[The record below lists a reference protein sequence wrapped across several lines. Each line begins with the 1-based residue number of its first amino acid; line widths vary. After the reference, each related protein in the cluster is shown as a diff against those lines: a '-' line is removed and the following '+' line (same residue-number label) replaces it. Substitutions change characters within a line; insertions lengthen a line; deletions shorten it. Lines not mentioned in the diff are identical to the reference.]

1 MLRAGSVLSRTEPA
15 PTSVT
20 DMPLISPWRADFPAI
35 AALQRQGQTYLDSA
49 GSAGQIVFTHGATS
63 AFNLLA
69 YGLEH
74 LFEAGDEIVVSALEH
89 HANLLP
95 WQQLALR
102 RGLKLVVLPL
112 TDSGV
117 IDIDVAAGLIT
128 SRTRLLAVSQLSN
141 VLGTWQP
148 IEPLVALARANG
160 ALSVIDGA
168 QGVVHG
174 RHDVQQIGCDFY
186 VFSGH
191 KLYGP
196 DGVGVLFGRNE
207 ALAQLKHWQFGGE
220 MVLHTGYQTATF
232 RPAPLGFEAGTPAI
246 GAVIGLGATLDYL
259 NALTPSAVE
268 AFEAHLHEQLRAG
281 LLRRDGVRLLGDP
294 HVALAS
300 FTVEGVHN
308 ADLAHLLT
316 EQGIA
321 RAGTVRGDSR
331 FTGALQRFRRPGA
344 IFHRTGSSAGAFA
357 MTLPSDA
364 QTALETFNAS
374 LSWEQRARLLMQWGE
389 RLPAMRDEE
398 KTDAHRVDGCES
410 KVWLAGELSDG
421 HWQFRA
427 ASDARLIRAGTPA
440 IGAVIG
446 LGATL
451 DYLNALTPS
460 AVEAFEAHLHERL
473 RAGLMRRDGVRL
485 LGDPQVALASFVVEG
500 VHNADLAHLLTEQ
513 GIAVRAG

>member
-1 MLRAGSVLSRTEPA
+1 
-15 PTSVT
+15 
-20 DMPLISPWRADFPAI
+20 MPLTSPWRADFPAI
-35 AALQRQGQTYLDSA
+35 DALQRQGQTYLDSAATAQKPQALIDAMVGYYANGAANVHRAQHQPGAMATQAFEGTRGKVATWLNA

-112 TDSGV
+112 TDAGV
-117 IDIDVAAGLIT
+117 IDLDAAASLIT

-141 VLGTWQP
+141 VLGTLQP
-148 IEPLVALARANG
+148 IEPLVAMAKANG

-168 QGVVHG
+168 QGVVHA

-259 NALTPSAVE
+259 NALNPSAVE
-268 AFEAHLHEQLRAG
+268 QFEAHLHEQ
-281 LLRRDGVRLLGDP
+281 
-294 HVALAS
+294 
-300 FTVEGVHN
+300 
-308 ADLAHLLT
+308 
-316 EQGIA
+316 
-321 RAGTVRGDSR
+321 
-331 FTGALQRFRRPGA
+331 
-344 IFHRTGSSAGAFA
+344 
-357 MTLPSDA
+357 
-364 QTALETFNAS
+364 
-374 LSWEQRARLLMQWGE
+374 
-389 RLPAMRDEE
+389 
-398 KTDAHRVDGCES
+398 
-410 KVWLAGELSDG
+410 
-421 HWQFRA
+421 
-427 ASDARLIRAGTPA
+427 
-440 IGAVIG
+440 
-446 LGATL
+446 
-451 DYLNALTPS
+451 
-460 AVEAFEAHLHERL
+460 L

-485 LGDPQVALASFVVEG
+485 LGDPHVALASFVVEG

-513 GIAVRAG
+513 GIAVRAGHHCAIPLISGLELSGATRVSLALYNDSDDLERFFTALDQALELLR

>member
-1 MLRAGSVLSRTEPA
+1 
-15 PTSVT
+15 
-20 DMPLISPWRADFPAI
+20 MPLTSPWRADFPAI
-35 AALQRQGQTYLDSA
+35 DALQRQGQTYLDSAATAQKPQALIDAMVGYYANGAANVHRAQHQPGAMATQAFEGTRSKVATWLNA

-74 LFEAGDEIVVSALEH
+74 LFEAGDEIVVSTLEH

-117 IDIDVAAGLIT
+117 IDIDVAASLIT

-148 IEPLVALARANG
+148 VKQLVALAEANG

-186 VFSGH
+186 VFSSH

-207 ALAQLKHWQFGGE
+207 ALAQLRHWQFGGE

-259 NALTPSAVE
+259 NALDPSAVE
-268 AFEAHLHEQLRAG
+268 QFEAHLHEQ
-281 LLRRDGVRLLGDP
+281 
-294 HVALAS
+294 
-300 FTVEGVHN
+300 
-308 ADLAHLLT
+308 
-316 EQGIA
+316 
-321 RAGTVRGDSR
+321 
-331 FTGALQRFRRPGA
+331 
-344 IFHRTGSSAGAFA
+344 
-357 MTLPSDA
+357 
-364 QTALETFNAS
+364 
-374 LSWEQRARLLMQWGE
+374 
-389 RLPAMRDEE
+389 
-398 KTDAHRVDGCES
+398 
-410 KVWLAGELSDG
+410 
-421 HWQFRA
+421 
-427 ASDARLIRAGTPA
+427 
-440 IGAVIG
+440 
-446 LGATL
+446 
-451 DYLNALTPS
+451 
-460 AVEAFEAHLHERL
+460 L

-513 GIAVRAG
+513 GIAVRAGHHCAIPLISGLELSGAIRVSLALYNDSDDLERFFTALDQALELLR